1 MNERTGEEQHP
12 VVLSANPRELV
23 PIEDIGN
30 SPVLRMMG
38 LSERFPQRMRELNDV
53 MAATRMSS
61 GPGSIDLVVFPDAE
75 HPIVEQHVNPMG
87 SLHLKVRLEPTTKR
101 VKIRSSWQNVDS
113 DDYQSREFFSLRP
126 SGYCFTLTDLRKFV
140 GDVYPGKR
148 AEAKG
153 KSLNFEKH
161 DHVGQWDLSRV
172 RIASLERF
180 WWRCASEAIDYTK
193 EERAN
198 MPLTTSAAEWS
209 VQVEKV
215 KKPLFVFQLVR
226 STPLPGEKPKT
237 FLAVPHI
244 FWEGPSTQA
253 EGVMD
258 SFTELIGK
266 CQYLGKKRR

>member
-1 MNERTGEEQHP
+1 MNERTGNEQHP
-12 VVLSANPRELV
+12 VVLPANPRDLV

-53 MAATRMSS
+53 MAAARMTS
-61 GPGSIDLVVFPDAE
+61 GPGSIDLVVYPDAE

-87 SLHLKVRLEPTTKR
+87 SLHLKVHLEPATKT

-140 GDVYPGKR
+140 GEVYPGKR

-153 KSLNFEKH
+153 RSLNFEKH
-161 DHVGQWDLSRV
+161 DLVGQWDLSRV
-172 RIASLERF
+172 RIDSLERF
-180 WWRCASEAIDYTK
+180 WWRCADADYSK
-193 EERAN
+193 EERRSI
-198 MPLTTSAAEWS
+198 PLETSPAEWE
-209 VQVEKV
+209 VQVEGI
-215 KKPLFVFQLVR
+215 KKPLFVFQLLR
-226 STPLPGEKPKT
+226 GAAMPGRKPKT
-237 FLAVPHI
+237 LLAVPHI
-244 FWEGPSTQA
+244 FWEGPSSQA

-266 CQYLGKKRR
+266 CEYLGKKRR